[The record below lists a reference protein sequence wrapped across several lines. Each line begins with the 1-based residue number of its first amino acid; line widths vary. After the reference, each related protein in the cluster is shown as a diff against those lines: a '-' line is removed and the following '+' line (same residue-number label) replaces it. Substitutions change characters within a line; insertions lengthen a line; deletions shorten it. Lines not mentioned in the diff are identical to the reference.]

1 MNLDMRLLVSAAI
14 LGSAVSGTYA
24 SASEPVAPGAQVI
37 EGLGERLPAGA
48 KNVSLSPKFKVYTFE
63 QQGVKYVQINSL
75 QDEVLTVL
83 VVTPG
88 AQQQL
93 PIGSAAGTP
102 VVFVDPQK
110 LP

>member
-1 MNLDMRLLVSAAI
+1 MNFNTRLFLSAAI
-14 LGSAVSGTYA
+14 LGSAAFGTCA
-24 SASEPVAPGAQVI
+24 FAAEPAPPDAHVI

-48 KNVSLSPKFKVYTFE
+48 KNVSLSPRFKVYTFE
-63 QQGVKYVQINSL
+63 QHGVKYVQINSL

-102 VVFVDPQK
+102 VVFVDPAKQ
-110 LP
+110 P